1 MKLTFKEIEKITVGA
16 VKMSE
21 EADGIHFYKCTD
33 KQVKAWGALH
43 KDLGTRSL
51 ATTGVRLDFHT
62 DSKSLSFTAPSGD
75 KFELY
80 IDGLFRKRFIM
91 SESGHTV
98 CAEINDVFG
107 KPMDMAR
114 VTLYFPAHSAGVLSA
129 LELDDG
135 AKVIPHTFDTKML
148 FIGDSITQ
156 GWDAGYDSLSYA
168 QRTSRFFNA
177 ESVIHGVGGGYFHDT
192 IFDSIDFK
200 PEYIV
205 IAFGTN
211 DFGHYPTTDEM
222 RYHARAFFDS
232 IKKEY
237 GDAKNVFV
245 LSPIWRADFLT
256 KNPKMGS
263 FDQCRSVVITEAE
276 SHGFT
281 HIDGATL
288 VPPDPFFFADERL
301 HPDALGFGIYA
312 ENLIKQMMKHM

>member
-1 MKLTFKEIEKITVGA
+1 
-16 VKMSE
+16 MSK

-43 KDLGTRSL
+43 KDLGARSL

-62 DSKSLSFTAPSGD
+62 DSKSLSFNAPSGN

-91 SESGHTV
+91 SECGPTV
-98 CAEINDVFG
+98 CTEINDVFG

-114 VTLYFPAHSAGVLSA
+114 VTLYFPAHGAGVLSA

-135 AKVIPHTFDTKML
+135 AKIIPHTFDTKML

-156 GWDAGYDSLSYA
+156 GWDADYDSLSYA

-200 PEYIV
+200 PDHVI

-222 RYHARAFFDS
+222 RYHTRAFFDS
-232 IKKEY
+232 IKEEY
-237 GDAKNVFV
+237 RDAKNVFV

-256 KNPKMGS
+256 KNPPMGS
-263 FDQCRSVVITEAE
+263 FDQCRNVVITEAE
-276 SHGFT
+276 AHGFT
-281 HIDGATL
+281 HIDGSAL

-312 ENLIKQMMKHM
+312 ENLIKQLIKHM